1 MPSDHEILLSLART
15 LDVDRTVEELGIDK
29 SSLRELLKQLA
40 AALEEG
46 PPEEESAL
54 ELHEEVQTPPLEG
67 PLTVHIDGASRGNP
81 GEAGAGV
88 YISKEGKMIEGE
100 ARYLGKMTNNQ
111 AEYNAL
117 IIGLERARALG
128 ASTVEIMTDS
138 ELVAHQM
145 NGVYKV
151 KNPKMKKL
159 FEKANEIAA
168 SFQNFSIRHVRRE
181 QNKEADRLAN
191 RAIDEFKNSP

>member
-15 LDVDRTVEELGIDK
+15 LDVDKTVEELGIDRD
-29 SSLRELLKQLA
+29 SLRELLKQLA
-40 AALEEG
+40 IALEED
-46 PPEEESAL
+46 SADAASGH
-54 ELHEEVQTPPLEG
+54 ELHEGPANQQVEG
-67 PLTVHIDGASRGNP
+67 TLTIHIDGASRGNP

-88 YISKEGKMIEGE
+88 YISQDGKMIEGE
-100 ARYLGKMTNNQ
+100 ARYLGRMTNNQ

-128 ASTVEIMTDS
+128 ASGVGVMTDS

-151 KNPKMKKL
+151 KNPQMKKL
-159 FEKANEIAA
+159 FEKAKELAD
-168 SFQNFSIRHVRRE
+168 SFQKFSIRHVRRE

-191 RAIDEFKNSP
+191 RAIDEFKDPT